1 MKTFIKLFILLCFFE
16 VNSQIAGESTY
27 QFLNIPSSPRQLALG
42 GKEITLFDFDV
53 NQPSVNPA
61 SLNSMMD
68 NNLSINFSNYFS
80 DINYGTA
87 AYAYTFNNRGN
98 TLHFGI
104 SYIDYG
110 NFLGYD
116 EQGNPTN
123 DFTGKESAF
132 SIGYST
138 KIQRLPI
145 YIGSNLRLI
154 TSSLEQYSSIG
165 ISADLGVLYVNTEI
179 DLNVGL
185 VIRNLGTQLKAYD
198 EIYEKLPLEIDIGV
212 SQLLENAPLRWY
224 LTFENLQKWNIGLSN
239 PSRLTTDLDGNI
251 TQEKVTFFNN
261 IFRHLIIG
269 AELFPEGIFNIRLGY
284 NFKRGEELKIIDQ
297 SNFSGVS
304 FGFGMKFNK
313 LQINY
318 TYAKF
323 SSAANTSFIGLQLN
337 LN

>member
-1 MKTFIKLFILLCFFE
+1 MKTFLKLFIFLSVFQ
-16 VNSQIAGESTY
+16 VYSQISGESTY
-27 QFLNIPSSPRQLALG
+27 EFLNISSSPRQLSLG

-53 NQPSVNPA
+53 NQPSINPA
-61 SLNSMMD
+61 SLNSRMN
-68 NNLSINFSNYFS
+68 NNLAINFSNYFS
-80 DINYGTA
+80 DIKYGTA

-98 TLHFGI
+98 TLHFGL

-110 NFLGYD
+110 KFSGYD

-132 SIGYST
+132 SIGYSS
-138 KIQRLPI
+138 KINYLPI
-145 YIGSNLRLI
+145 YVGLNLRLI
-154 TSSLEQYSSIG
+154 TSSLEQYNSIG
-165 ISADLGVLYVNTEI
+165 IST
-179 DLNVGL
+179 
-185 VIRNLGTQLKAYD
+185 
-198 EIYEKLPLEIDIGV
+198 DIGV
-212 SQLLENAPLRWY
+212 SQLLENAPVRWY
-224 LTFENLQKWNIGLSN
+224 LTFENVQKWNIALSN

-261 IFRHLIIG
+261 VFRHLIIG
-269 AELFPEGIFNIRLGY
+269 AELFPESIFNIRLGY

-297 SNFSGVS
+297 SNFSGLS

-313 LQINY
+313 LRINY
-318 TYAKF
+318 THAKF